1 MADEANDTNMAECG
15 ACREVISVDSASCP
29 KCGVSFGGVSDEPL
43 GACGAC
49 GGLAALDAPKC
60 PHCGVSFVADN
71 VIEVLGNWLTATG
84 LGVRALFERFDE
96 NKDGVISA
104 VEFKNGLLALNIA
117 DLPPSQIDRLIEALD
132 EDNDG
137 TIDIGELE
145 NTFSSGNEPAKTVAD
160 ATTEEAEADSEDKA
174 DTDDKGDDEEEK
186 SDDDAEDDSE
196 DDGEDAEAD
205 SDDESD
211 EEE

>member
-1 MADEANDTNMAECG
+1 MVEEAKDANMAECG
-15 ACREVISVDSASCP
+15 ACREIISIDSAACP

-49 GGLAALDAPKC
+49 GGLAPLDATKC

-96 NKDGVISA
+96 NKDGVINA
-104 VEFKNGLLALNIA
+104 FEFKKGLIALNIA

-137 TIDIGELE
+137 TIDLDELE
-145 NTFSSGNEPAKTVAD
+145 NTFSGSEPTKTVAA
-160 ATTEEAEADSEDKA
+160 ATT
-174 DTDDKGDDEEEK
+174 
-186 SDDDAEDDSE
+186 DDAEAESEAKDDN
-196 DDGEDAEAD
+196 
-205 SDDESD
+205 ESTD
-211 EEE
+211 